1 MGYARRVP
9 TNVLISIDTELRA
22 GPYLAGAGWQENFRL
37 SFDPAGLGVPYQLKM
52 LRRHGLKACF
62 FVDPM
67 PARLYGLEPVRR
79 MVETILEGGQEVQLH
94 FHSFW
99 ADAAR
104 GTEPRFNL
112 TQFSAEEQHEM
123 ISEAADL
130 LVRAGAPRPVAFRA
144 GSFAANA
151 DTMAALQ
158 RLGIAY
164 DSSHNGAAHPWPSA
178 LPLDP
183 ELIDPANICGVT
195 EIPVT
200 HIRSGGGELRPLQV
214 CALSA
219 DEMQAALRHASTN
232 DHPIATI
239 VCHSFE
245 LASRDGRRA
254 NGLVRGRFDRLCA
267 FLEENRETMPTV
279 AFPELAGIAAAKRSL
294 PLPPDWPRT
303 AARVVQQAW
312 GTARYDRPLA
322 AAAAAAPPL
331 ALIAYAAS
339 AEL

>member
-1 MGYARRVP
+1 VGYARRVP

-232 DHPIATI
+232 DHPIATTAGPMGSSAAASTGSARSSRRI
-239 VCHSFE
+239 ARRCRPSPFPSLPE
-245 LASRDGRRA
+245 LP
-254 NGLVRGRFDRLCA
+254 LPRGRFLCLPIGRA
-267 FLEENRETMPTV
+267 RRPASFSRPGERRATTV
-279 AFPELAGIAAAKRSL
+279 RSRPPPRPRRRSL
-294 PLPPDWPRT
+294 
-303 AARVVQQAW
+303 
-312 GTARYDRPLA
+312 
-322 AAAAAAPPL
+322 
-331 ALIAYAAS
+331 
-339 AEL
+339 